1 MGILFMFNRIVI
13 GAFVVYARQRAPRLE
28 DTAKVRIQKG
38 LDELSN
44 PIQLL
49 SKRIHLFSP
58 KQRLSVQLHPT
69 LSTALWNDEWR
80 IMNFELRMK
89 N

>member
-1 MGILFMFNRIVI
+1 VSPLFTL
-13 GAFVVYARQRAPRLE
+13 RQRAPRLE

-49 SKRIHLFSP
+49 SKRIHLFSQ
-58 KQRLSVQLHPT
+58 KQRFSVQLHPT
-69 LSTALWNDEWR
+69 LSTELWNDE
-80 IMNFELRMK
+80 
-89 N
+89 